1 LTATGGWYFTVAR
14 APLPGQAPLL
24 PRGLL
29 AAGTKISA
37 ARPGVPPDANGSR
50 QRNLSAD
57 PDVRW
62 PFPSGGGAASTA
74 LCPCRAVTVNPGEH
88 QWSSS

>member
-1 LTATGGWYFTVAR
+1 LTATTGWYFTVAR

-29 AAGTKISA
+29 AAGTKILA
-37 ARPGVPPDANGSR
+37 ARPGLPPDANGLR
-50 QRNLSAD
+50 QHSLSAD

-62 PFPSGGGAASTA
+62 PFPSSGGAASA
-74 LCPCRAVTVNPGEH
+74 VLCPGRAVTVNPR
-88 QWSSS
+88 WAPVVII